1 MNKKNLLLTLLTIVV
16 MIGGTAIGV
25 FLVQGNT
32 YDPETGTILEKGVLS
47 VNSAPNGAAIY
58 INDRLQNATNTSIPF
73 LSTGD
78 YKVRLTKEGYIP
90 WEKEVQLNN
99 ETVTKIEAYLWPA
112 TPDPNPL
119 TNTGVVNAVLSPDRE
134 KLIYAVKFS
143 EDDKAGLWLLDMNKR
158 AVFNNSTTSFTQLTR
173 NSAKVD
179 YSRAT
184 LIWSPDNT
192 QVLATLVDADGIE
205 RNNLIN
211 VNQLNNNP
219 ADVTLTK
226 SGLLDQWK
234 TEYFNNITLIEDKI
248 KDLQKAKQLIADSSV
263 PVQWSYDNSLFLYG
277 QNGKGIIVTPTPT
290 LLASPTARTRTSPTP
305 TSPATPITTS
315 ETPNPNTDILQASLK
330 SLSYSEIMRSY
341 ITPYS
346 DGTELFVYD
355 IKKDVSYPLPF
366 ARTYTWY
373 PQEESAEREIQNL
386 MMVEEGAISMI
397 ESDGQN
403 KSTIYAALFEPHQVF
418 LWPDGGRL
426 IISANYNPRAG
437 SEPNLY
443 TINLR

>member
-1 MNKKNLLLTLLTIVV
+1 MNKKNLLLTLLTITV
-16 MIGGTAIGV
+16 MIGGTALGV

-32 YDPETGTILEKGVLS
+32 YDPQTGTILEKGVLS

-73 LSTGD
+73 LTTGE
-78 YKVRLTKEGYIP
+78 YRVRLTKEGYIP
-90 WEKEVQLNN
+90 WEKSVKLNN
-99 ETVTKIEAYLWPA
+99 DTVTKIEAYLWPA

-119 TNTGVVNAVLSPDRE
+119 TNTGVVNAVVSPDRE
-134 KLIYAVKFS
+134 KLVYAIRYS

-173 NSAKVD
+173 NSTKID
-179 YSRAT
+179 YSQAT
-184 LIWSPDNT
+184 LTWSPDNT
-192 QVLATLVDADGIE
+192 QVLATLTDADNIE
-205 RNNLIN
+205 RNFLIN
-211 VNQLNNNP
+211 INQLNNNP
-219 ADVTLTK
+219 SDITLTK
-226 SGLLDQWK
+226 NGLLDQWK
-234 TEYFNNITLIEDKI
+234 TEYFSNITLIEDKI
-248 KDLQKAKQLIADSSV
+248 KDNQKAKQLIAESTV
-263 PVQWSYDNSLFLYG
+263 PVQWSYDNTLFLYG
-277 QNGKGIIVTPTPT
+277 QNGKGIIIA
-290 LLASPTARTRTSPTP
+290 ASPSIFPSPTNKGRTAITTHTP
-305 TSPATPITTS
+305 SPASTATT
-315 ETPNPNTDILQASLK
+315 TDPTQDILQLSLK
-330 SLSYSEIMRSY
+330 ERSYSEIMTSY
-341 ITPYS
+341 TSTYS
-346 DGTELFVYD
+346 EGTELFVYD
-355 IKKDVSYPLPF
+355 IKKDVSYRLPF
-366 ARTYTWY
+366 ARNYTWY

-403 KSTIYAALFEPHQVF
+403 KSTIYAALFEPDQVF